1 LCSSWVGS
9 FQASRKL
16 AYPKRAADVFGRPGS
31 TAGDAAWVI
40 DAVLPGFSSQFD
52 DMDPAVSIVVFIE
65 EDDRVVPAEREVDQL
80 DVAGF
85 EDLVVENAAFVEL
98 GGAVDQAADI
108 EMVEVA
114 TGPSEACLQDFVE
127 LGEVERDTSQPK
139 TADATPRLRA

>member
-1 LCSSWVGS
+1 
-9 FQASRKL
+9 
-16 AYPKRAADVFGRPGS
+16 
-31 TAGDAAWVI
+31 
-40 DAVLPGFSSQFD
+40 
-52 DMDPAVSIVVFIE
+52 MDPAVSIVVFIE